1 MAKAKRQATKK
12 PAAKKLAVHLGWF
25 DDAPKPRGSRRAPK
39 TEKRPRPPRARV
51 RPLADALPKVIR
63 PHPKLARPAP
73 APGLKSG
80 VARALID
87 RSRIRTPRRL
97 VLPSR
102 TTVPR
107 RTLASW
113 FATR

>member
-1 MAKAKRQATKK
+1 MAKAKRQATKDLTARGRQMTKK
-12 PAAKKLAVHLGWF
+12 PAAK
-25 DDAPKPRGSRRAPK
+25 
-39 TEKRPRPPRARV
+39 KRPRPPRARV